1 MCDIAEHNPESGI
14 DGPTSNKLL
23 SRKRASGASPYVQW
37 REIWNILFPDDDD
50 SAIQPY
56 GEFIPCCL
64 NCYYALLTVFQDF
77 TPVIEH
83 FEISANFE
91 RSFKFLQG
99 TLRDMMEN
107 PATLETLAAKFHQ
120 CFIETVGQCILNAQ
134 NMPYTNRSNKR
145 AEPNRLRN
153 STVMA
158 KRGSSRP
165 DSGIIIDD
173 GSEESG
179 SIVNTALRH
188 NSVRTVRSA
197 QRDSSRTVGPRELL
211 PSSQNMFTGLD
222 ETLLAQLSKGD
233 GDSNAMGYVG
243 TASMDPV
250 SVQAWNNAVLSQQ
263 MTPHSM
269 DHPQPGPYSTMADMG
284 GSNDMVYSEDT
295 FYQMFGAMPA
305 GFPGFVGQ
313 QKLED

>member
-1 MCDIAEHNPESGI
+1 
-14 DGPTSNKLL
+14 
-23 SRKRASGASPYVQW
+23 
-37 REIWNILFPDDDD
+37 
-50 SAIQPY
+50 
-56 GEFIPCCL
+56 
-64 NCYYALLTVFQDF
+64 
-77 TPVIEH
+77 
-83 FEISANFE
+83 
-91 RSFKFLQG
+91 
-99 TLRDMMEN
+99 MMEN

-145 AEPNRLRN
+145 AEPNRFRN
-153 STVMA
+153 SATMA

-173 GSEESG
+173 ASEESG

-197 QRDSSRTVGPRELL
+197 QRDSTRTVGPRELL
-211 PSSQNMFTGLD
+211 PSSQSVFTGLD
-222 ETLLAQLSKGD
+222 ETLLEQLSKSEGD
-233 GDSNAMGYVG
+233 NTAIGYAT

-269 DHPQPGPYSTMADMG
+269 DQPQPGPYSTMADMG
-284 GSNDMVYSEDT
+284 GSSDMMYSEDA
-295 FYQMFGAMPA
+295 FYQMFGAIPA

-313 QKLED
+313 QRQ